1 MANNV
6 DVIIIGAGP
15 GGIFCAYELMEK
27 RPDLKV
33 LMIEKGRSIEKRNC
47 PKRVTKTCAGCKPCS
62 ITTGFAGAGAFSDG
76 KLSLSPDV
84 GGNLPEILGYDK
96 ATELIHESDEIY
108 IKFGA
113 DKSVYGIDKE
123 AEIREI
129 RRKAINA
136 NLKLVECPIRHLG
149 TEEGYKIYSKLQ
161 EHVLSKGVEILFNT
175 MVTDIIVEDG
185 VAIGVKTDK
194 GEEYRAKEIV
204 SAVGRE
210 GADWFKDKCE
220 EIGIETKPGTV
231 DVGVR
236 VEVRDEVMQFLNE
249 NLYEAKL
256 IYHTPTFDDKVRT
269 FCTNPSGEVATEY
282 YEGGLAVVNGHAYK
296 GKEFKTNNT
305 NFALLVSK
313 NFTKPF
319 KTPIEYGKKI
329 AELSNMLCGG
339 KILVQT
345 YGDFRRGR
353 RTTEERLCRN
363 NLIPTLKDAVPG
375 DLSLV
380 FPHRIMVD
388 LDEMI
393 QALDKVTPGLA
404 SDETLLY
411 GVEVKFYSNKVI
423 VNKDFE
429 TSIKGLR
436 AIGDGAGVTRGL
448 QQASANGLS
457 VARSIIKTLEA

>member
-1 MANNV
+1 MEKY
-6 DVIIIGAGP
+6 DVIIVGAGP
-15 GGIFCAYELMEK
+15 SGIFCAYELINK

-33 LMIEKGRSIEKRNC
+33 LMIEKGRRIEERQC
-47 PKRVTKTCAGCKPCS
+47 PKRKTKVCVGCQPCS

-84 GGNLPEILGYDK
+84 GGNLPEILGYEET
-96 ATELIHESDEIY
+96 AELIHESDEIY
-108 IKFGA
+108 LKFGA
-113 DKSVYGIDKE
+113 DSKVYGVDKE

-136 NLKLVECPIRHLG
+136 NLKLIECPIRHLG
-149 TEEGYKIYSKLQ
+149 TEEGYKIYNRLQ
-161 EHVLSKGVEILFNT
+161 DYLLEHGVEMKFRTMVEQLIVEKEEVKGVI
-175 MVTDIIVEDG
+175 TDDG
-185 VAIGVKTDK
+185 ET
-194 GEEYRAKEIV
+194 YLAKEVIC
-204 SAVGRE
+204 AVGRE
-210 GADWFKDKCE
+210 GADWFSHVCKE
-220 EIGIETKPGTV
+220 NEIETRVGTV
-231 DVGVR
+231 DIGVR
-236 VEVRDEVMQFLNE
+236 VEVRDEVMDFLNK

-256 IYHTPTFDDKVRT
+256 VYHTPTFDDKVRT

-282 YEGGLAVVNGHAYK
+282 YDNGLAVVNGHAYK
-296 GKEFKTNNT
+296 SQELKTNNT

-319 KTPIEYGKKI
+319 KTPIEYGKQV
-329 AELSNMLCGG
+329 AQLSNMLCDG

-345 YGDFRRGR
+345 FGDFRRGR

-388 LDEMI
+388 IEEMI
-393 QALDKVTPGLA
+393 MALDKVTPGIA

-411 GVEVKFYSNKVI
+411 GVEVKFYSNKVV

-429 TSIKGLR
+429 TNIKGLR
-436 AIGDGAGVTRGL
+436 AIGDGASVTRGL
-448 QQASANGLS
+448 QQASANGIS
-457 VARSIIKTLEA
+457 VARSILAKIKE

>member
-1 MANNV
+1 MANNY
-6 DVIIIGAGP
+6 DIIIIGAGP

-47 PKRVTKTCAGCKPCS
+47 PKRVTKTCAGCVPCS

-84 GGNLPEILGYDK
+84 GGNLPEILGYDT
-96 ATELIHESDEIY
+96 ATQLIHESDEIY
-108 IKFGA
+108 LKFGA
-113 DKSVYGIDKE
+113 DKNVYGVDKE

-149 TEEGYKIYSKLQ
+149 TEEGYKIYSRLQ
-161 EHVLSKGVEILFNT
+161 EHVLSKGVTIEFNT
-175 MVTDIIVEDG
+175 MVKDIIVEDG
-185 VAIGVKTDK
+185 RATAVVTDK
-194 GEEYRAKEIV
+194 GETYTAGEIV

-220 EIGIETKPGTV
+220 EIGIETRPGTV

-345 YGDFRRGR
+345 YGDFKRGR

-393 QALDKVTPGLA
+393 QALDRVTPGIA

-411 GVEVKFYSNKVI
+411 GVEVKFYSNRVI

-436 AIGDGAGVTRGL
+436 AIGDGAGITRGL

-457 VARSIIKTLEA
+457 VARSIIKTLEG